1 MYQANVPEDIRYR
14 VCKEALQ
21 CATML
26 DNAVVIVINGVK
38 GTRYQ
43 HFYDEMPGFVS
54 KLRTW
59 GEAGVVKT
67 KVNGTPKLSNRG
79 VVCIF
84 V

>member
-1 MYQANVPEDIRYR
+1 MYQANVPEDARYR

-43 HFYDEMPGFVS
+43 QLYDEMPGFVT

-59 GEAGVVKT
+59 GEAEL
-67 KVNGTPKLSNRG
+67 NICADRG
-79 VVCIF
+79 FHTQIRS
-84 V
+84 